1 MDQMILTE
9 RPRRTALRAAW
20 LFDGTAAIL
29 KADPVVLL
37 DGPKIASVTFGSV
50 AADAAAAG
58 LDVVVDLGDVT
69 LLPGLVD
76 THVHLGF
83 DASPDPVRRLQD
95 SSDAEVLVSM
105 REAGQTALAGG
116 VTTVRDLGDRGYL
129 SLGLRGD
136 EAMPTIV
143 AAGPPITTAAGHC
156 HFLGGVAAPGVKGI
170 RAAVRQHA
178 HQGVDVIKIMATG
191 GQLTP
196 GSHQHLAQFTAEELA
211 AAVEE
216 AHRLGLPITAHAHA
230 TAGIENA
237 VAAGVD
243 GLEHASFWSED
254 GVDNPGDLIELMAA
268 KRIVVGATV
277 GLVPFP
283 GAMPPPE
290 ILKRAPAIIA
300 NTRRMQQSGVR
311 VVAGTDAGIA
321 PIKPHDV
328 LRYAIPQLMDLG
340 MTPAEALTTVT
351 SVAAEV
357 CGLAA
362 IKGHVAEGYDA
373 DILAVHGNPFTD
385 PQTIH
390 RIRAVYSRGRLVTG

>member
-1 MDQMILTE
+1 MFILGST
-9 RPRRTALRAAW
+9 RA
-20 LFDGTAAIL
+20 
-29 KADPVVLL
+29 ADPV
-37 DGPKIASVTFGSV
+37 GS
-50 AADAAAAG
+50 
-58 LDVVVDLGDVT
+58 
-69 LLPGLVD
+69 
-76 THVHLGF
+76 
-83 DASPDPVRRLQD
+83 LQAR
-95 SSDAEVLVSM
+95 SDAEVLASM
-105 REAGQTALAGG
+105 REAGRTALAGG

-136 EAMPTIV
+136 ESMPTMV

-156 HFLGGVAAPGVKGI
+156 HFLGGVAAAGVKGV

-178 HQGVDVIKIMATG
+178 EHGVDVIKIMATG

-196 GSHQHLAQFTAEELA
+196 GSHQHLAQFTADELA

-230 TAGIENA
+230 TAGIRNA

-243 GLEHASFWSED
+243 GLEHASFWSEE
-254 GVDNPGDLIELMAA
+254 GVDDPGDLIELMAA

-277 GLVPFP
+277 GLVPIP
-283 GAMPPPE
+283 GAMPPPA

-328 LRYAIPQLMDLG
+328 LRYAIPPLIDLG
-340 MTPAEALTTVT
+340 MTPADALITVT
-351 SVAAEV
+351 SVAADV

-362 IKGHVAEGYDA
+362 TKGRIAEGYDA
-373 DILAVHGNPFTD
+373 DILAVEGNPITD
-385 PQTIH
+385 PETIH
-390 RIRAVYSRGRLVTG
+390 RIRAVYSRGRLIAD